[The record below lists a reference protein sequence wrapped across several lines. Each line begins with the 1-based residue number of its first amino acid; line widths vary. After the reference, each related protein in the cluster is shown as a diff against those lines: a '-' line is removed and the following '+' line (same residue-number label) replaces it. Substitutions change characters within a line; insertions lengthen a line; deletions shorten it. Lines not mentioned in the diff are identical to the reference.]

1 MLLRHLVMLVALV
14 QVRFLLEFYEQ
25 LSRNLVTSQLQ
36 WEQRGK
42 QYEKQGLLPCD
53 PICPLGIAQ

>member
-14 QVRFLLEFYEQ
+14 QVRIFLEFYEQ

-42 QYEKQGLLPCD
+42 QYGKQGLSPSD
-53 PICPLGIAQ
+53 PI